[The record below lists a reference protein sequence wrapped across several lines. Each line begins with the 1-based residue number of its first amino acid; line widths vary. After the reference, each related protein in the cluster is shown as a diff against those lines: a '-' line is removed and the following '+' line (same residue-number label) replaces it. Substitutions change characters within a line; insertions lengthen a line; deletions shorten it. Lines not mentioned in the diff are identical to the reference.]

1 MVKNQCKCSLDGD
14 KTSGYCSSMLG
25 TEKYSRAAGAMLIVK
40 SESNCHTRDR
50 FNLRAQKDSCG
61 IGIKSDQF
69 RFAVDKTFN
78 VTYWPYI

>member
-1 MVKNQCKCSLDGD
+1 MNRCKCALDGIEN
-14 KTSGYCSSMLG
+14 SGYCSSMLG
-25 TEKYSRAAGAMLIVK
+25 TMKYQRAAAAMLIVRE
-40 SESNCHTRDR
+40 ESNCHTRDR
-50 FNLRAQKDSCG
+50 WNLRAQKDSCG